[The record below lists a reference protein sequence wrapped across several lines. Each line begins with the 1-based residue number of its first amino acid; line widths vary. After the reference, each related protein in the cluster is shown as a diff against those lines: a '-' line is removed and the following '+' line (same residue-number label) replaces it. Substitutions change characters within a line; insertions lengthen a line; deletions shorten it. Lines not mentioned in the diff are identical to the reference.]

1 MYCCFPC
8 RFHSWDEPSSPAA
21 PKWSPPEGDVR
32 AIFSLHKFRS
42 DDKDV
47 LDEDGLRRCLG
58 AYQQGGKRGLDDDDT
73 NDVERLLEQIRST
86 RDGPRILRQQLFTF
100 DDFHRIL
107 FSHDVNPPIRHRR
120 VHHDMTLPLSHYFIY
135 SVHNPYYA
143 TAADQWLCSSHGRS
157 DEPIIRALKMG
168 VRAIEV
174 AMWPNSKADDIKI
187 HHGWTQNTRVLLT
200 ECLKSIKEYAFIAS
214 RYPVIITL
222 EDNLQ
227 SSNLQKKAAKVFLDV
242 LGDVLYWPHADYI
255 DVRGNAY
262 SNNKPLKDFPSP
274 DELMGAVLLSTKPPS
289 HLEVDVSEDDD
300 DQLHVHKGA
309 DDKDA
314 AWGPEVPFFQTEK
327 IQSDHQKVHTEKLTV
342 DIPKCLHQGL
352 PKATRVTSSN
362 YNPFLGWVHGAQMV
376 ALDMQEYGRAL
387 WLMHGFY
394 RANGGCG
401 YVRKPDFLIMQTEP
415 EVFDPRKHLPVK
427 KTLKVKVYM
436 GDGWLTDFKHAH
448 TSFIPDLS
456 TSVGIAGVPAD
467 TTAMKNTKATE
478 NTWVPV
484 HQYDVSEK
492 DVFGGQ
498 TVLPVSELRP
508 GIRAVALFDR
518 QGNRFDNVRL
528 LMGFDF
534 V

>member
-1 MYCCFPC
+1 
-8 RFHSWDEPSSPAA
+8 
-21 PKWSPPEGDVR
+21 
-32 AIFSLHKFRS
+32 
-42 DDKDV
+42 
-47 LDEDGLRRCLG
+47 
-58 AYQQGGKRGLDDDDT
+58 
-73 NDVERLLEQIRST
+73 
-86 RDGPRILRQQLFTF
+86 
-100 DDFHRIL
+100 
-107 FSHDVNPPIRHRR
+107 
-120 VHHDMTLPLSHYFIY
+120 
-135 SVHNPYYA
+135 
-143 TAADQWLCSSHGRS
+143 
-157 DEPIIRALKMG
+157 
-168 VRAIEV
+168 
-174 AMWPNSKADDIKI
+174 
-187 HHGWTQNTRVLLT
+187 TQNTRVVLT

-352 PKATRVTSSN
+352 PKGHSRYFIQLQSISRLGAWCSN
-362 YNPFLGWVHGAQMV
+362 GGPGYAGIWKSPLANAWILQSQWW
-376 ALDMQEYGRAL
+376 L
-387 WLMHGFY
+387 WL
-394 RANGGCG
+394 RE
-401 YVRKPDFLIMQTEP
+401 KPDFLIMQTEP

-448 TSFIPDLS
+448 TSFIPDLW

-484 HQYDVSEK
+484 WEDEFSFDLTVPEIALLGWRCTSMTCPRK
-492 DVFGGQ
+492 TSSAGRPCCRCRSCGRASGGGA
-498 TVLPVSELRP
+498 LRP
-508 GIRAVALFDR
+508 PGEQVR
-518 QGNRFDNVRL
+518 QRQAPHGL
-528 LMGFDF
+528 
-534 V
+534 